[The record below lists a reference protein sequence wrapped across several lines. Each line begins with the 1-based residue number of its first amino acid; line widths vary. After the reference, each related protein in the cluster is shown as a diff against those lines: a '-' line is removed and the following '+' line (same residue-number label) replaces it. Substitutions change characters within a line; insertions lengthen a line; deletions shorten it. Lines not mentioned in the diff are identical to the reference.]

1 MEEINAARVEL
12 DPWASAPDEVVVPD
26 PDWSTPTTIGG
37 SGSRYTSTATS
48 PTDAVQR
55 SRRAGVDAARAGPRN
70 QGVPRLPDRSAVR
83 LGAVLRGGLQ
93 PRFHPDNGAPLPFAH
108 LPLMTRAGLLR
119 PPSAGG
125 SASHGL
131 FRGGTVSRSAV
142 RSVRF

>member
-55 SRRAGVDAARAGPRN
+55 
-70 QGVPRLPDRSAVR
+70 
-83 LGAVLRGGLQ
+83 
-93 PRFHPDNGAPLPFAH
+93 GAPVWTL
-108 LPLMTRAGLLR
+108 RAQALAIR
-119 PPSAGG
+119 A
-125 SASHGL
+125 
-131 FRGGTVSRSAV
+131 FRGSLTDPLYGWAPFCEEVFNRVSTQTTEHPCRSPTY
-142 RSVRF
+142 R